1 MFYKDHIYL
10 SLSIAPQNFSLN
22 SNLSDE
28 KHGLS
33 LLYVQYSHLCTVR
46 LKKHLLYHEYVAIL
60 GHKKKLSFC
69 TACICS
75 VQLVCTQVGRQ
86 TSNLA
91 VLGGPNI
98 RQSQGFINT
107 NYHSALLADLGR

>member
-1 MFYKDHIYL
+1 MGCLY
-10 SLSIAPQNFSLN
+10 
-22 SNLSDE
+22 SN
-28 KHGLS
+28 
-33 LLYVQYSHLCTVR
+33 LCTVR
-46 LKKHLLYHEYVAIL
+46 LKNHLLYHEYTAIL
-60 GHKKKLSFC
+60 GHKREKIVIFIQSYC